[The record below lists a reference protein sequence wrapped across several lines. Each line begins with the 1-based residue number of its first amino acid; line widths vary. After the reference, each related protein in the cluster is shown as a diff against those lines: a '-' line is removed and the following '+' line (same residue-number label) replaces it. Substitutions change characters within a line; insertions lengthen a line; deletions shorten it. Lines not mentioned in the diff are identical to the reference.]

1 MNINEEI
8 ERIVIYQ
15 NSMLLIK
22 DRKSEKAIGN
32 IIENIKKS
40 YIDNNFDFTKFDTIH
55 KKQVNKIRHIKKYK
69 KLSCEEI
76 LCIYLKRL
84 LDRKYRIQY
93 PNRNEFMHSLFDV
106 INALRTMH
114 DYTIVKFDFK
124 DYFNSVSSEY
134 VYKKYLVKKSLE
146 RDEMNLLEKYVT
158 STKYAYAGFNA
169 SNIICE
175 IIAKHFDEVLNL
187 KFRKYGLIFY
197 RRYIDD
203 GILIFN
209 KHVDRDFCLSII
221 NGTIKEIFYDKNI
234 EVENSCKTCLN
245 TNKFK
250 YISANVLAEQNQ
262 EDSFSFLG
270 YMFVLEPKLNNNKK
284 LNTKFKFGITEE
296 KIKKYSKRVDDLLQE
311 YKKHGNM
318 ELLQHQIKAFSC
330 RCVYQISKNGYLT
343 WKTKGFISNY
353 QELRYRLDCLTEET
367 EEFLRYSIINAFEN
381 SGVQKPYFLKVKDD
395 ECSYNLYN
403 NMKKYKTLL
412 FVERIGIGKDTL
424 KNMCEQIGIS
434 SVGKD
439 YNGLVR
445 DFLIKVKVGH

>member
-22 DRKSEKAIGN
+22 DRKSEKAIKN
-32 IIENIKKS
+32 IIEDIKKS
-40 YIDNNFDFTKFDTIH
+40 YIDNDFDFTKFDTIH

-69 KLSCEEI
+69 KLSCEET

-106 INALRTMH
+106 INAVCTMH

-134 VYKKYLVKKSLE
+134 VYKKYLVKTSLE
-146 RDEMNLLEKYVT
+146 RDEMNLLEKYVI

-175 IIAKHFDEVLNL
+175 IIAKHFDEVLSL

-221 NGTIKEIFYDKNI
+221 NKTIKEIFYDKNI

-250 YISANVLAEQNQ
+250 YISASFLAKQNK
-262 EDSFSFLG
+262 EDSFNFLG
-270 YMFVLEPKLNNNKK
+270 YMFVLKPKFKK
-284 LNTKFKFGITEE
+284 ENLNTKFKFGITKE
-296 KIKKYSKRVDDLLQE
+296 KIEKYSKRVDDLVKE

-367 EEFLRYSIINAFEN
+367 EEILRYSIINAFKN
-381 SGVQKPYFLKVKDD
+381 NRVPIPYFLKVKDD

-445 DFLIKVKVGH
+445 EYLIKVKVGH

>member
-1 MNINEEI
+1 M
-8 ERIVIYQ
+8 
-15 NSMLLIK
+15 
-22 DRKSEKAIGN
+22 
-32 IIENIKKS
+32 
-40 YIDNNFDFTKFDTIH
+40 
-55 KKQVNKIRHIKKYK
+55 
-69 KLSCEEI
+69 
-76 LCIYLKRL
+76 
-84 LDRKYRIQY
+84 
-93 PNRNEFMHSLFDV
+93 
-106 INALRTMH
+106 
-114 DYTIVKFDFK
+114 
-124 DYFNSVSSEY
+124 
-134 VYKKYLVKKSLE
+134 
-146 RDEMNLLEKYVT
+146 
-158 STKYAYAGFNA
+158 
-169 SNIICE
+169 
-175 IIAKHFDEVLNL
+175 NL

-234 EVENSCKTCLN
+234 VVENSCKTCLN

-250 YISANVLAEQNQ
+250 YISASVLAEQNQ

-270 YMFVLEPKLNNNKK
+270 YMFVLEPKFNNNKK

-296 KIKKYSKRVDDLLQE
+296 KIKKYSKRVDDLLKE

-381 SGVQKPYFLKVKDD
+381 NGVPIPYFLKVKDD

>member
-22 DRKSEKAIGN
+22 DRKSEKAIEN

-55 KKQVNKIRHIKKYK
+55 KKQINKIRHIKKYK

-250 YISANVLAEQNQ
+250 YISASVLAEQNQ

-381 SGVQKPYFLKVKDD
+381 SGVPKPYFLKVKDD

-412 FVERIGIGKDTL
+412 FVERIGIGKD
-424 KNMCEQIGIS
+424 
-434 SVGKD
+434 

>member
-22 DRKSEKAIGN
+22 DRKSEKAIKN
-32 IIENIKKS
+32 IIEDIKKS
-40 YIDNNFDFTKFDTIH
+40 YIDNDFDFTKFDTIH

-69 KLSCEEI
+69 KLSCEET

-106 INALRTMH
+106 INAVRTMH

-134 VYKKYLVKKSLE
+134 VYKKYLVKTSLE
-146 RDEMNLLEKYVT
+146 RDEMNLLEKYVI

-175 IIAKHFDEVLNL
+175 IIAKHFDEVLSL

-221 NGTIKEIFYDKNI
+221 NKTIKEIFYDKNI

-250 YISANVLAEQNQ
+250 YISASFLAKQNK
-262 EDSFSFLG
+262 EDSFNFLG
-270 YMFVLEPKLNNNKK
+270 YMFVLKPKFKK
-284 LNTKFKFGITEE
+284 ENLNTKFKFGITKE
-296 KIKKYSKRVDDLLQE
+296 KIEKYSKRVDDLVKE

-367 EEFLRYSIINAFEN
+367 EEILRYSIINAFKN
-381 SGVQKPYFLKVKDD
+381 NRVPIPYFLKVKDD

-412 FVERIGIGKDTL
+412 FVERIGIGKD
-424 KNMCEQIGIS
+424 
-434 SVGKD
+434 

-445 DFLIKVKVGH
+445 EYLIKVKVGH